1 MKILEKVSKKELH
14 DFLNY
19 GMNLNDKTL
28 KKELTETQQSIFQ
41 FSGGTA

>member
-19 GMNLNDKTL
+19 GMNLNDKSL
-28 KKELTETQQSIFQ
+28 YKELTESQQFIF
-41 FSGGTA
+41 